1 MTATQYSV
9 YLLYSG
15 IERLVTHGAIT
26 PRRSSALI
34 TVAAGI
40 GLTRF
45 KAML

>member
-26 PRRSSALI
+26 PRRSTA
-34 TVAAGI
+34 TVTVDADI
-40 GLTRF
+40 GLMRF
-45 KAML
+45 EAML